1 MSGSKIAVIVAAL
14 VVVAGAIVIVSLK
27 VGGMGG
33 GNDESPRERVRL
45 EIRASEAAKIV
56 MNGKPIGQ
64 TPLSIYV
71 AKTNQPL
78 TLEASM
84 VEHWANRRGEMTE
97 PERHMSKT
105 IIPDHDQVVDFIPPK
120 GPPPP

>member
-27 VGGMGG
+27 VGGTGT
-33 GNDESPRERVRL
+33 DEPAQSERVRL
-45 EIRASEAAKIV
+45 EIRASEAAKIL

-64 TPLSIYV
+64 TPLGIYV
-71 AKTNQPL
+71 PKSSQQI
-78 TLEASM
+78 TLEATM
-84 VEHWANRRGEMTE
+84 VEHWATRRGQMVE
-97 PERHMSKT
+97 PERHMKKT
-105 IIPDHDQVVDFIPPK
+105 IVADHDQVIDFIPPK